1 MQSTAV
7 VKQMQNDA
15 TKIDVSNAKVAKT
28 AKDAN
33 DKLSQK
39 TSVAPNKKDAAKQKK
54 SSKLSDVLSGKQFSS
69 LMKTLAKY

>member
-7 VKQMQNDA
+7 EAEK
-15 TKIDVSNAKVAKT
+15 S

-39 TSVAPNKKDAAKQKK
+39 TSAALSKKDAAKQNK